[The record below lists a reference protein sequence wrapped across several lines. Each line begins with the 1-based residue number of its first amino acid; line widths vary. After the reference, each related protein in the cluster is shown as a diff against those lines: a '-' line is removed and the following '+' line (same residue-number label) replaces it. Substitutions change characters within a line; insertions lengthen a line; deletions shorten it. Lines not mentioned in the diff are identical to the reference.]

1 MPDHAT
7 LKLIHYA
14 TVLLSIAGFVLR
26 GGMMI
31 VSPKLLRKPWMR
43 TWPHFIDTVL
53 LVTGVWM
60 AVNLHL
66 NPLYSHWLLAKI
78 IALLAYIALGFIA
91 LRHGRTLR
99 TRIVAFL
106 LAIACFGYMLA
117 VAKAKTPWPSLPT
130 F

>member
-14 TVLLSIAGFVLR
+14 AALISISGFVVR

-31 VSPKLLRKPWMR
+31 VSPSLMRKRWMR
-43 TWPHFIDTVL
+43 TWPHFIDTL
-53 LVTGVWM
+53 LLGTGIWM
-60 AVNLHL
+60 AYQLHL
-66 NPLYSHWLLAKI
+66 NPLHTSWLAAKI
-78 IALLAYIALGFIA
+78 IALLAYIGLGFVA

-99 TRIVAFL
+99 TRIIALL
-106 LAIACFGYMLA
+106 LAVGCFAYMLA
-117 VAKAKTPWPSLPT
+117 VAKAKTPLPPLPT